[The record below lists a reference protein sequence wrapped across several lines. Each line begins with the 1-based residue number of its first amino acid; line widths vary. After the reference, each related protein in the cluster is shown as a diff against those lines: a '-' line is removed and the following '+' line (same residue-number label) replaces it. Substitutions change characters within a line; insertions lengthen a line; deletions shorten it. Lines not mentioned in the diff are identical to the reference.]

1 MGEIKFEKAIQRL
14 EKIVDDL
21 EKGEM
26 DIDKSL
32 EIFEEGIK
40 MSRVCSKKLNEAEA
54 KIEKL
59 TKDQK
64 GELVTELFPVEDEND
79 QLPWIL
85 VPPPEVSPIVFC
97 KKVSKKFM
105 QSMLGMGNWIGN

>member
-1 MGEIKFEKAIQRL
+1 MGELKFEKAVQRL

-21 EKGEM
+21 EKGEL

-32 EIFEEGIK
+32 EMFEEGIK

-59 TKDQK
+59 TRNQK
-64 GELVTELFPVEDEND
+64 GELITELFPVEDDNE
-79 QLPWIL
+79 Q
-85 VPPPEVSPIVFC
+85 
-97 KKVSKKFM
+97 
-105 QSMLGMGNWIGN
+105 

>member
-1 MGEIKFEKAIQRL
+1 MGDIKFEKAIQRL

-21 EKGEM
+21 EKGEL

-59 TKDQK
+59 TRDQK
-64 GELVTELFPVEDEND
+64 GELVSELFPVEDKND
-79 QLPWIL
+79 
-85 VPPPEVSPIVFC
+85 S
-97 KKVSKKFM
+97 
-105 QSMLGMGNWIGN
+105 

>member
-21 EKGEM
+21 EKGEL

-59 TKDQK
+59 TKNQK
-64 GELVTELFPVEDEND
+64 GELVTDLFPVEDED
-79 QLPWIL
+79 DA
-85 VPPPEVSPIVFC
+85 
-97 KKVSKKFM
+97 KD
-105 QSMLGMGNWIGN
+105 

>member
-14 EKIVDDL
+14 EKIVEDL
-21 EKGEM
+21 ETGEL

-40 MSRVCSKKLNEAEA
+40 MSRVCSKKLSEAEA

-59 TKDQK
+59 TRDQK
-64 GELVTELFPVEDEND
+64 GELVAELFPVEDEKND
-79 QLPWIL
+79 
-85 VPPPEVSPIVFC
+85 
-97 KKVSKKFM
+97 K
-105 QSMLGMGNWIGN
+105 

>member
-1 MGEIKFEKAIQRL
+1 MSEVKFEKAIQRL

-21 EKGEM
+21 EKGEL

-59 TKDQK
+59 TRDQK
-64 GELVTELFPVEDEND
+64 GELVSELFPVEDKND
-79 QLPWIL
+79 
-85 VPPPEVSPIVFC
+85 S
-97 KKVSKKFM
+97 
-105 QSMLGMGNWIGN
+105 

>member
-21 EKGEM
+21 EKGEL

-59 TKDQK
+59 TQNQK
-64 GELVTELFPVEDEND
+64 GELVTDLLPFEDED
-79 QLPWIL
+79 DA
-85 VPPPEVSPIVFC
+85 
-97 KKVSKKFM
+97 KD
-105 QSMLGMGNWIGN
+105 

>member
-1 MGEIKFEKAIQRL
+1 MGELKFEKAIQRL

-21 EKGEM
+21 EKGEL

-59 TKDQK
+59 TQNQK
-64 GELVTELFPVEDEND
+64 GELVTDLFPVEDED
-79 QLPWIL
+79 DA
-85 VPPPEVSPIVFC
+85 
-97 KKVSKKFM
+97 KD
-105 QSMLGMGNWIGN
+105 

>member
-1 MGEIKFEKAIQRL
+1 MGEIKFEKAIKRL

-79 QLPWIL
+79 Q
-85 VPPPEVSPIVFC
+85 
-97 KKVSKKFM
+97 
-105 QSMLGMGNWIGN
+105 